1 MALSYAYRVLLAG
14 FLPAIAIF
22 LYIEGQ
28 DYDPA
33 LIRFDQIH
41 SDKAQ
46 LTRLLP
52 EKIEGYS
59 LLGNVRLYTRDNL
72 YEYVNGHAEYFI
84 SAGFISLAVG
94 EYNATTVS
102 STEPDVIIDIYDMGK
117 SIQAFGVLSEES
129 GGSLSDMSGGL
140 TGFKSPSG
148 LTFTSGQYYIKLSAY
163 NEQIP
168 FEKIAVRIAGS
179 IGDASDPF
187 PEFSRLPDVGIV
199 AATRFIKESYRG
211 LDFVN
216 NVIEREYT
224 INGNSVH
231 VFMTTKDMEDIHKIA
246 TSFIDYFN
254 TSDIK
259 FSKLNRNN
267 NTVYKISDPYEGT
280 WSMIVFPDSI
290 VGIFGDT
297 DETIINKLLKESGS

>member
-117 SIQAFGVLSEES
+117 SIQADLRDLNHLPVLHS
-129 GGSLSDMSGGL
+129 
-140 TGFKSPSG
+140 
-148 LTFTSGQYYIKLSAY
+148 Q
-163 NEQIP
+163 
-168 FEKIAVRIAGS
+168 AGNTIS
-179 IGDASDPF
+179 NCLHTMNKYRLRRSQ
-187 PEFSRLPDVGIV
+187 SRLPV
-199 AATRFIKESYRG
+199 
-211 LDFVN
+211 L
-216 NVIEREYT
+216 
-224 INGNSVH
+224 
-231 VFMTTKDMEDIHKIA
+231 
-246 TSFIDYFN
+246 
-254 TSDIK
+254 
-259 FSKLNRNN
+259 
-267 NTVYKISDPYEGT
+267 
-280 WSMIVFPDSI
+280 
-290 VGIFGDT
+290 
-297 DETIINKLLKESGS
+297 